1 MFTLDTCKCKFV
13 ESSFC
18 GISCF
23 YYLCMFYCI
32 QIGEAKFLSAQY
44 RLFKKPRKTINTPLQ
59 VSYREGIAG
68 FEKKL
73 KFDIQWRF
81 DVSG

>member
-1 MFTLDTCKCKFV
+1 
-13 ESSFC
+13 
-18 GISCF
+18 
-23 YYLCMFYCI
+23 MFYCI

-44 RLFKKPRKTINTPLQ
+44 RLFKKPGKTINTPLQ
-59 VSYREGIAG
+59 VSYLGGIAG

-81 DVSG
+81 EVSG